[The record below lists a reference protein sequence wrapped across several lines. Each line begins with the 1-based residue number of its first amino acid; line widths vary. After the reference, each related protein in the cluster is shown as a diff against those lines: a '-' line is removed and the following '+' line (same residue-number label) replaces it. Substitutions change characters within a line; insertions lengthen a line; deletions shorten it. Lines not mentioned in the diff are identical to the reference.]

1 MVIDA
6 FQTSVGNKP
15 TQLRAANLHGVQDR
29 WTRLDIYLS
38 SYLRSDTERASSNW
52 SSCERL
58 PQVMEAVVLRQY
70 GGFERLRLE
79 EVPLPEV
86 GAGEILIRN
95 RAVGVNHC
103 DTDVRRGAFGVAQT
117 FPHVMG
123 VDAAGEVVA
132 VGSDVAGFA
141 QGDRV
146 APHFLLSCGTCRN
159 CIAGRENMCLRAGV
173 LGVTTWGTYA
183 QFVKVRANNAV
194 HLPDAL
200 SYVEAVAA
208 QVPFATAWEA
218 LIEVGRLQAG
228 ETALVNA
235 AGSGVGSAGVQVAKL
250 AGARVIATTGS
261 DEKFTAARELGADEV
276 INYESTNVGNAVTR
290 LTDGLGVDLALD
302 VVGGNRLLDCI
313 AAVSQGG
320 RIVSVGAHAG
330 ERVEIDMIDLFRKH
344 VSLHGCGRSTRAIVA
359 KVLALV
365 AAGRLRPVIAA
376 NYALADAPAAHRL
389 MESRKFFGRIVMD
402 PWTPA

>member
-1 MVIDA
+1 
-6 FQTSVGNKP
+6 
-15 TQLRAANLHGVQDR
+15 
-29 WTRLDIYLS
+29 
-38 SYLRSDTERASSNW
+38 
-52 SSCERL
+52 
-58 PQVMEAVVLRQY
+58 MEAVVLRQY

-86 GAGEILIRN
+86 GAGEILICN

-200 SYVEAVAA
+200 SFVEAVAA

-218 LIEVGRLQAG
+218 LIEVGRLRAG
-228 ETALVNA
+228 ETDLINA

-261 DEKFTAARELGADEV
+261 DEKFAAARELGADEV
-276 INYESTNVGNAVTR
+276 INYESTNVGNAVMR

-313 AAVSQGG
+313 AAVAQGG

-330 ERVEIDMIDLFRKH
+330 ERVEIDMIDLFRSMSACT
-344 VSLHGCGRSTRAIVA
+344 VAAAPPGLSWRRCWLWLLPGGCGRSSPQITRSPM
-359 KVLALV
+359 
-365 AAGRLRPVIAA
+365 RPR
-376 NYALADAPAAHRL
+376 PT
-389 MESRKFFGRIVMD
+389 G
-402 PWTPA
+402 

>member
-1 MVIDA
+1 
-6 FQTSVGNKP
+6 
-15 TQLRAANLHGVQDR
+15 
-29 WTRLDIYLS
+29 
-38 SYLRSDTERASSNW
+38 
-52 SSCERL
+52 
-58 PQVMEAVVLRQY
+58 MEAVVLRQY

-200 SYVEAVAA
+200 SFVEAVAA

-228 ETALVNA
+228 ETALINA

-276 INYESTNVGNAVTR
+276 INYESTNVGNAVMR

-313 AAVSQGG
+313 AAVAQGG

>member
-1 MVIDA
+1 MYPLLK
-6 FQTSVGNKP
+6 T
-15 TQLRAANLHGVQDR
+15 DR
-29 WTRLDIYLS
+29 RDIYLS
-38 SYLRSDTERASSNW
+38 IHLRSDTERLLSNW
-52 SSCERL
+52 SSCDRL
-58 PQVMEAVVLRQY
+58 LKIMEAVVLREY
-70 GGFERLRLE
+70 GGFDKLRLE
-79 EVPLPEV
+79 EVPLPEI
-86 GAGEILIRN
+86 GAGDILIRN

-103 DTDVRRGAFGVAQT
+103 DTDVRRGVFGIAQT

-132 VGSDVAGFA
+132 IGSDVDGFA

-200 SYVEAVAA
+200 SYSQAVAA

-218 LIEVGRLQAG
+218 LIEVGQLKAG
-228 ETALVNA
+228 ETALINA
-235 AGSGVGSAGVQVAKL
+235 AGSGVGSAGVQIAKL

-261 DEKFTAARELGADEV
+261 DEKFAAARELGADEV
-276 INYESTNVGNAVTR
+276 INYESTNVGEAVMR
-290 LTDGLGVDLALD
+290 LTDGLGVDLAHD
-302 VVGGNRLLDCI
+302 MVGGNRLLDCI
-313 AAVSQGG
+313 AAVGQGG

-330 ERVEIDMIDLFRKH
+330 ARVEIDMIELFRKH

-376 NYALADAPAAHRL
+376 DYALADAPSAHRL

-402 PWTPA
+402 PWRPT